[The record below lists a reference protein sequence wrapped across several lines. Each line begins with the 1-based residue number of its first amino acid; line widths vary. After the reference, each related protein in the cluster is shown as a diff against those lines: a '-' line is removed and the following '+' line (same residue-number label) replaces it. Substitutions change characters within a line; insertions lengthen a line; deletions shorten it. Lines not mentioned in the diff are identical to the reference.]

1 MLDLWGVPRANYFLI
16 MVSRGPI
23 IFLRMQTSKIDPM
36 SLARPQVIT
45 AGWGIDVWNPHCE
58 LASCPPSIP

>member
-1 MLDLWGVPRANYFLI
+1 MLDLWGVPWANYYLI

-36 SLARPQVIT
+36 PLA
-45 AGWGIDVWNPHCE
+45 
-58 LASCPPSIP
+58 